1 MVLTSFASGET
12 VNQGTRIPTWTP
24 CSTDPVAF
32 DCQDCEIGWS
42 PCRLRLDDTLR
53 HWRAAQYSRH
63 SGQLSANEERDN
75 EIECEIVRLLISHG
89 VSVSASLLVEYVPRE
104 TLGEITPIE
113 LENLLRKSPNFVESS
128 PRMFELKDSVQEES
142 DVASFGPLPISSGTQ
157 LGSLIENSPTL
168 GAPRQTRLF
177 KKFGGLNLLASFD
190 KRQTARIA
198 LDEIVHDCLETVLSR
213 RGWTIQTVHKYA
225 VGPESVPNSVVFT
238 EYDVS
243 VTSRLLSAV
252 SASELLTRRSPAE
265 ASRLVREV
273 REVLLLGNL
282 RLVVHEAWIRARGGF
297 LSFADLVQIG
307 AIGLMTAVERFDPFR
322 GFQFSTY
329 ATYWIRQVMGREQG
343 NLDRCIRLPVHVIE
357 ELNTLLQR
365 RLELESDLSRL
376 PTNGELANDLNLKLD
391 RVEFL
396 LQLARPAESLDSLME
411 DGPEAIEKELA
422 PHETSDN
429 GELINLSNWMVKDAV
444 EKVLLSLSP
453 REAQVIKLRFGIGG
467 GHAQTLE
474 QVGQHFGV
482 TRERIRQIEVKA
494 LEKLRR
500 HKNAYKLRDLL

>member
-1 MVLTSFASGET
+1 ML
-12 VNQGTRIPTWTP
+12 
-24 CSTDPVAF
+24 
-32 DCQDCEIGWS
+32 
-42 PCRLRLDDTLR
+42 
-53 HWRAAQYSRH
+53 
-63 SGQLSANEERDN
+63 NEE
-75 EIECEIVRLLISHG
+75 
-89 VSVSASLLVEYVPRE
+89 
-104 TLGEITPIE
+104 
-113 LENLLRKSPNFVESS
+113 
-128 PRMFELKDSVQEES
+128 
-142 DVASFGPLPISSGTQ
+142 Q
-157 LGSLIENSPTL
+157 L
-168 GAPRQTRLF
+168 
-177 KKFGGLNLLASFD
+177 
-190 KRQTARIA
+190 
-198 LDEIVHDCLETVLSR
+198 
-213 RGWTIQTVHKYA
+213 
-225 VGPESVPNSVVFT
+225 
-238 EYDVS
+238 
-243 VTSRLLSAV
+243 
-252 SASELLTRRSPAE
+252 
-265 ASRLVREV
+265 
-273 REVLLLGNL
+273 L

-343 NLDRCIRLPVHVIE
+343 NLDRCIRLPIHVIE
-357 ELNTLLQR
+357 ELNSLLQR
-365 RLELESDLSRL
+365 RLELESDLNRL
-376 PTNGELANDLNLKLD
+376 PTNGELANDLNVKLD

-396 LQLARPAESLDSLME
+396 LQMARPAESLDSLME